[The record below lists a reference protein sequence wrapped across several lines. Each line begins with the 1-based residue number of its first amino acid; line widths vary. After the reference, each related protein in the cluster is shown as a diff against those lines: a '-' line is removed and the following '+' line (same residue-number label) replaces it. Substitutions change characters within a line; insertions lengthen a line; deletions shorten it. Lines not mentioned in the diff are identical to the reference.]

1 MGGQLAGRTLMG
13 AVGCAAGRFGG
24 QERPLPKPAV
34 SSGDQP
40 ATLSASMAAMVALR
54 VACRADER
62 HFCCAL
68 CAR

>member
-1 MGGQLAGRTLMG
+1 MGALWAGRTLMG
-13 AVGCAAGRFGG
+13 AIGCATGRIGG
-24 QERPLPKPAV
+24 QGRPLPKPAV
-34 SSGDQP
+34 LSGDQP

-54 VACRADER
+54 VAFRADAR